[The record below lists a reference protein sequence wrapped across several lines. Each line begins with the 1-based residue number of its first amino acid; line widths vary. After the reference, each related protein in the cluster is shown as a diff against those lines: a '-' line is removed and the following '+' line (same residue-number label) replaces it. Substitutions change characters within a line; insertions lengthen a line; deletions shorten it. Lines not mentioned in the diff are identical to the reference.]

1 MTARELINH
10 IEQGKIVYNQEVQ
23 RLAMLESEVTKLK
36 ERIDSQAVYKD
47 KLENLVFACK
57 LILEKLTYE
66 SKHKIEEFL
75 TLALRNI
82 FVDREYS
89 IKLDINEEAKRP
101 SLNIILIE
109 NGIEQDIKDAV
120 GGGIL
125 STLGLLLQIY
135 YLEVYGLERIMFIDE
150 GLKEVS
156 KDLDTG
162 KSYLHNILQFLKYLA
177 DSKDYTFVIVTHD
190 STVSELADKTY
201 EVIKGEVI

>member
-10 IEQGKIVYNQEVQ
+10 IEQGRIVYNQEVQ

-75 TLALRNI
+75 TLALHNI

-101 SLNIILIE
+101 SLNIILI
-109 NGIEQDIKDAV
+109 
-120 GGGIL
+120 
-125 STLGLLLQIY
+125 
-135 YLEVYGLERIMFIDE
+135 
-150 GLKEVS
+150 
-156 KDLDTG
+156 
-162 KSYLHNILQFLKYLA
+162 
-177 DSKDYTFVIVTHD
+177 
-190 STVSELADKTY
+190 
-201 EVIKGEVI
+201 